1 MKPWTT
7 GRHWKRAAASL
18 LMAAV
23 LGALP
28 GKQAAA
34 ADKVILGF
42 VSHGALQWPEYT
54 AEHFGWFKEAGV
66 EIDMLTVGPGAAQQ
80 LAAGSLNIGYS
91 GFPDF
96 IRATHRGAPLKIVIN
111 GIGTPPYA
119 IYSKPAIKTIAD
131 LKGKIVSIGGA
142 KDITTIYTAAFI
154 GSAGLKL
161 QDVDFVY
168 AKATPD
174 RLAALIAGGADA
186 AILFPPFTFK
196 AGAQGFTN
204 LGDIEPHLKNYPFT
218 VYAANTAWAQKNEQA
233 MLGFVKAYGRAIR
246 WLYDTKNKEEAVKIL
261 VKFAKS
267 DPKDS
272 ADTYDYFIKLRAFS
286 QDGLVAP
293 SVLKTMSEGLVW
305 LGDLSEPVPPMTSF
319 FDTSYVEKAWK

>member
-1 MKPWTT
+1 M
-7 GRHWKRAAASL
+7 RALAFGMTLRRAVPLMLCAAIWL
-18 LMAAV
+18 AQPADR
-23 LGALP
+23 
-28 GKQAAA
+28 AAA
-34 ADKVILGF
+34 ADKITLGF

-54 AEHFGWFKEAGV
+54 AEHFGWFKENGV
-66 EIDMLTVGPGAAQQ
+66 EVDMLTVGPGAAQQ

-96 IRATHRGAPLKIVIN
+96 VRAAHRGAPVKIVIN

-119 IYSKPAIKTIAD
+119 IYAKPSIKTIAD
-131 LKGKIVSIGGA
+131 LKGKIISIGAA

-154 GSAGLKL
+154 GSAGLKI

-174 RLAALIAGGADA
+174 RLAALVAGGVDA

-196 AGAQGFTN
+196 AGGQGFTN

-218 VYAANTAWAQKNEQA
+218 VYAVNTAWAQKNERA

-246 WLYDTKNKEEAVKIL
+246 WLYDTGNKEEAVKIL
-261 VKFAKS
+261 VKYAKS

-272 ADTYDYFIKLRAFS
+272 ADTYDYYIKLRAFS
-286 QDGLVAP
+286 QDGIVAP

-305 LGDLSEPVPPMTSF
+305 LGDLTEPVPPMGNF